1 MARIKHNELTGNDLH
16 EPKVHGIGGD
26 KHTADTLSNLNTK
39 ISDANLDDKNATR
52 PPSEHALGGSAHT
65 TDTLANL
72 NAKISGA
79 TLDDKNATRP
89 PASHSNTKHTT
100 ALVGETGVINAMA
113 TKTTPVDADIVVI
126 ENSASTPAWLPRK
139 LSWSNIKATLKTYF
153 DAFYV
158 ALTGNQSIDGVKTF
172 TSFPVTPSS
181 APTTDYQVANKK
193 YVDDIIIPNLGM
205 LPAGDDGSIGIDT
218 WDDFSDMLM
227 VSVNSG
233 TTFSEPIVSTYVI
246 PYTGGLYDPLHR
258 GGVLALN
265 GDIHF
270 IPSSARVGQKINK
283 NGDISTYS
291 LVYTTWNAYCG
302 GVISPNGD
310 IHFVPSSAQVGQ
322 KVDKN
327 GIVSTYSL
335 IYAIEEYAYSGG
347 VLAPNGDIHFVPDSA
362 EVGQKVNKNGVVST
376 YSLLHTAT
384 NAYKGGIVTFDGD
397 IYFIPSNTSV
407 GQKIK
412 TLSAKP
418 FSEAVCLSPF
428 LNKL

>member
-52 PPSEHALGGSAHT
+52 PPSEHALGGSAHSA
-65 TDTLANL
+65 DTLANL
-72 NAKISGA
+72 NAKISDA

-193 YVDDIIIPNLGM
+193 YHQL
-205 LPAGDDGSIGIDT
+205 
-218 WDDFSDMLM
+218 
-227 VSVNSG
+227 
-233 TTFSEPIVSTYVI
+233 
-246 PYTGGLYDPLHR
+246 
-258 GGVLALN
+258 
-265 GDIHF
+265 
-270 IPSSARVGQKINK
+270 
-283 NGDISTYS
+283 
-291 LVYTTWNAYCG
+291 
-302 GVISPNGD
+302 
-310 IHFVPSSAQVGQ
+310 
-322 KVDKN
+322 
-327 GIVSTYSL
+327 
-335 IYAIEEYAYSGG
+335 
-347 VLAPNGDIHFVPDSA
+347 
-362 EVGQKVNKNGVVST
+362 
-376 YSLLHTAT
+376 
-384 NAYKGGIVTFDGD
+384 
-397 IYFIPSNTSV
+397 
-407 GQKIK
+407 
-412 TLSAKP
+412 
-418 FSEAVCLSPF
+418 F
-428 LNKL
+428 L